1 MADLSKLINM
11 ERVQMINP
19 TPIYNKFKYV
29 SAECGSG
36 KTTALCN
43 MINNTLNTKGS
54 TEKFIIVQNTQKL
67 ATDTSQKITP
77 CKLLIS
83 DLMPNSKNVINSVLD
98 FLKAPV
104 ERVLIISDKTFF
116 RIPVEMLEGW
126 QIWLDDVTNFHSFK
140 NVNDDNQRIKDII
153 YHDLMQEHEIID
165 EEKKQYLTAKKK
177 AIKGGLINKIAQ
189 ELSIISE
196 NDIFIMNS
204 DYFNDPEKVQLSILG
219 WKELRKYI
227 GLPVTFM
234 GANFE
239 NSLIYKAGSEFFE
252 QTSLN
257 VLQQRKIPLAER
269 LKVYYFSE
277 NIKLSKTW
285 KDRNPSQ
292 LQRVY
297 DYLSEVLTGQE
308 YYWTNNNT
316 DKQKLHK
323 DYRISPDARGHND
336 YSERGTCVWLACMR
350 PDDTEAK
357 LCELLLKITGEDIH
371 QAREYESL
379 HQFALRGIS
388 RQFDSPETQI
398 VYVFDKW
405 QAESLSTNIE
415 HIPGVLENV
424 TQGVPGRP
432 TGAKN
437 VNKLPELHD
446 KKRQRFNRWKNDN
459 PGLEMD
465 SFREFL
471 NSDTNRDLSTE
482 DKAAIWSRYYKAVQ
496 KKAAD
501 AVRNTDMKNNGMS
514 KNNPY

>member
-1 MADLSKLINM
+1 
-11 ERVQMINP
+11 MINS
-19 TPIYNKFKYV
+19 THIYDKFKYV

-36 KTTALCN
+36 KTTSICN
-43 MINNTLNTKGS
+43 RINNVLNTKDS
-54 TEKFIIVQNTQKL
+54 TDKFIIVQNTQKL
-67 ATDTSQKITP
+67 ATDTAQKIP
-77 CKLLIS
+77 HCKLLIS
-83 DLMPNSKNVINSVLD
+83 DLILNSKNVINTVLD

-116 RIPVEMLEGW
+116 RIPVDMLEGW

-140 NVNDDNQRIKDII
+140 NVNDDNQRIKEII
-153 YHDLMQEHEIID
+153 YHDLMQEHEIVD
-165 EEKKQYLTAKKK
+165 EDKKQYLTAKKK
-177 AIKGGLINKIAQ
+177 AVKGGLINKIAQ
-189 ELSIISE
+189 ELSVISE
-196 NDIFIMNS
+196 NDIFIMNN
-204 DYFNDPEKVQLSILG
+204 DYFNDPEKTQLSILG

-227 GLPVTFM
+227 GLPVTLM

-239 NSLIYKAGSEFFE
+239 NSLIYKAKPEMFE
-252 QTSLN
+252 QIILED
-257 VLQQRKIPLAER
+257 LQQRKIPLAER

-297 DYLSEVLTGQE
+297 DYLSEVLIGQE

-336 YSERGTCVWLACMR
+336 YKELSTCVWLACMR

-379 HQFALRGIS
+379 HQFTLRGIS
-388 RQFDSPETQI
+388 RQFDCTATQI

-405 QAESLSTNIE
+405 QAESLSTKNIE
-415 HIPGVLENV
+415 HIPGVLEN
-424 TQGVPGRP
+424 TEPGVPGRP
-432 TGAKN
+432 KGAKN
-437 VNKLPELHD
+437 VSRLPALSGT
-446 KKRQRFNRWKNDN
+446 KSKRFSRWKNDN
-459 PGLEMD
+459 PELELT
-465 SFREFL
+465 SFHSFL
-471 NSDTNRDLSTE
+471 QSDVNNDLSTE
-482 DKAAIWSRYYKAVQ
+482 DKAAMLSRFEKAVQ
-496 KKAAD
+496 KRDAD
-501 AVRNTDMKNNGMS
+501 SVRNTDMKSNGMS
-514 KNNPY
+514 KNNPL

>member
-1 MADLSKLINM
+1 M
-11 ERVQMINP
+11 ERIQMINP
-19 TPIYNKFKYV
+19 TSIFTKFKYV

-36 KTTALCN
+36 KTTSLCN
-43 MINNTLNTKGS
+43 MINRVLNIKGS

-67 ATDTSQKITP
+67 ATDTAKNFNN

-83 DLMPNSKNVINSVLD
+83 DLIPRSKNVINEALD
-98 FLKAPV
+98 FLKTPI

-116 RIPVEMLEGW
+116 RIPTDMLNGW

-140 NVNDDNQRIKDII
+140 NVNDDNQRIKEII
-153 YHDLMQEHEIID
+153 YHDFIQEHEFLD

-177 AIKGGLINKIAQ
+177 AVKGGLINKIAQ
-189 ELSIISE
+189 ELSVINE

-239 NSLIYKAGSEFFE
+239 NSLIYKARPEIFE
-252 QTSLN
+252 QINLDD
-257 VLQQRKIPLAER
+257 LQQRKVPLTER

-277 NIKLSKTW
+277 NIKLSKSW
-285 KDRNPSQ
+285 KDINPDQ

-297 DYLSEVLTGQE
+297 DYLSEVLDGQK

-316 DKQKLHK
+316 DKQKLHEA
-323 DYRISPDARGHND
+323 YRISPDARGHND
-336 YSERGTCVWLACMR
+336 YKDRHTCVWLACMR
-350 PDDTEAK
+350 PDDKEAK

-388 RQFDSPETQI
+388 RQFDSTATQI

-415 HIPGVLENV
+415 HVPGVLENV
-424 TQGVPGRP
+424 EPGVPGRP
-432 TGAKN
+432 KGAKN
-437 VNKLPELHD
+437 VIRLPSLSGT
-446 KKRQRFNRWKNDN
+446 KSKRFSRWKNDN
-459 PGLEMD
+459 PGLELS
-465 SFREFL
+465 SFQSFL
-471 NSDTNRDLSTE
+471 QSGVNSDLSIGDT
-482 DKAAIWSRYYKAVQ
+482 AAIWGRYDKAVQ

-501 AVRNTDMKNNGMS
+501 AVRNTAMKNNDMS
-514 KNNPY
+514 KNNPL

>member
-1 MADLSKLINM
+1 M
-11 ERVQMINP
+11 ERIQMIYP
-19 TPIYNKFKYV
+19 TSIFTKFKYV

-36 KTTALCN
+36 KTTSLCN
-43 MINNTLNTKGS
+43 MINRVLNIKGS

-67 ATDTSQKITP
+67 ATDTAKNFNN

-83 DLMPNSKNVINSVLD
+83 DLIPRGKNVINTVLD
-98 FLKAPV
+98 FLKTPV

-140 NVNDDNQRIKDII
+140 KINDDNQRIKDII
-153 YHDLMQEHEIID
+153 YHDLMQEHEIVD
-165 EEKKQYLTAKKK
+165 EEKGKYLTAKKK
-177 AIKGGLINKIAQ
+177 SVKGDLMNKIAQ
-189 ELSIISE
+189 ELSVIAE
-196 NDIFIMNS
+196 NDIFIMNN
-204 DYFNDPEKVQLSILG
+204 DYFVAPEKVQLSILG
-219 WKELRKYI
+219 WKDLSKYL
-227 GLPVTFM
+227 GLPVNFM

-239 NSLIYKAGSEFFE
+239 KSLIYKANQGMFE
-252 QTSLN
+252 EISLDN
-257 VLQQRKIPLAER
+257 LQQRRVPLDER

-285 KDRNPSQ
+285 KERNSSQ

-297 DYLSEVLTGQE
+297 DYLSEELKDQE

-323 DYRISPDARGHND
+323 AYRISPDARGHND
-336 YSERGTCVWLACMR
+336 YKDRCTCVWLACMR

-357 LCELLLKITGEDIH
+357 LCELLLNITGENIH
-371 QAREYESL
+371 QAREYENL

-388 RQFDSPETQI
+388 RQFDNTETQI

-424 TQGVPGRP
+424 AQVVPGRP
-432 TGAKN
+432 AGAEN
-437 VNKLPELHD
+437 ANRLPALD
-446 KKRQRFNRWKNDN
+446 GTKSKRFIRWKNEN
-459 PGLEMD
+459 PVLGLEA
-465 SFREFL
+465 FKVFL
-471 NSDTNRDLSTE
+471 ASTVNEDLSTE
-482 DKAAIWSRYYKAVQ
+482 DKVAMLSRFEKAVR
-496 KKAAD
+496 KKDAN
-501 AVRNTDMKNNGMS
+501 AVRNTNMKSNGMS
-514 KNNPY
+514 KNNPL

>member
-1 MADLSKLINM
+1 
-11 ERVQMINP
+11 MINP
-19 TPIYNKFKYV
+19 TPIYTKFKYV

-36 KTTALCN
+36 KTTSLCN
-43 MINNTLNTKGS
+43 MINKVLNTKGS

-67 ATDTSQKITP
+67 ATDTSQKIHSS
-77 CKLLIS
+77 KLLIS
-83 DLMPNSKNVINSVLD
+83 DLTPKGKNVINTVLD
-98 FLKAPV
+98 FLKTPV

-116 RIPVEMLEGW
+116 RIPVDMLEGW

-140 NVNDDNQRIKDII
+140 NINDDNQRIKDII
-153 YHDLMQEHEIID
+153 YHDLMQEHDIVD
-165 EEKKQYLTAKKK
+165 KEEKKYLTAKKK
-177 AIKGGLINKIAQ
+177 AVKGGLINKIAQ
-189 ELSIISE
+189 ELSVISE

-239 NSLIYKAGSEFFE
+239 NSLIYKARPKIFE
-252 QTSLN
+252 QINLDD
-257 VLQQRKIPLAER
+257 LQQREVPLTER
-269 LKVYYFSE
+269 LKIYYFSE
-277 NIKLSKTW
+277 SIKLSKTW
-285 KDRNPSQ
+285 KDRNPDQ

-297 DYLSEVLTGQE
+297 DYLSEVLEGQE

-316 DKQKLHK
+316 DKQKLYK

-336 YSERGTCVWLACMR
+336 YKDRYTCVWLACMR

-388 RQFDSPETQI
+388 RQFDNDATQI

-424 TQGVPGRP
+424 APGVPGRP
-432 TGAKN
+432 KGATN
-437 VNKLPELHD
+437 ANRLPALSNT
-446 KKRQRFNRWKNDN
+446 KSKRFSRWKEDN
-459 PGLEMD
+459 PGLELEA
-465 SFREFL
+465 FKAFL
-471 NSDTNRDLSTE
+471 ANTVNADLST
-482 DKAAIWSRYYKAVQ
+482 DDTTAMWGRYQKAVQ
-496 KKAAD
+496 KN
-501 AVRNTDMKNNGMS
+501 RRELSPKNRHE
-514 KNNPY
+514 KQQYVQK

>member
-11 ERVQMINP
+11 ERVQMINS

-36 KTTALCN
+36 KTYQLCEN
-43 MINNTLNTKGS
+43 INKVLKTKGI

-67 ATDTSQKITP
+67 ATKTAKKLNN

-83 DLMPNSKNVINSVLD
+83 DLMPRSKNVINTVLE
-98 FLKAPV
+98 FLKSPT

-116 RIPVEMLEGW
+116 RVPIELLQGW

-140 NVNDDNQRIKDII
+140 NVNDDNQRIKDMI
-153 YHDLMQEHEIID
+153 YHELMQEHEIVD
-165 EEKKQYLTAKKK
+165 EEKERYLTAKKK
-177 AIKGGLINKIAQ
+177 AVKGDLMNKIAQ
-189 ELSIISE
+189 ELSVIAE
-196 NDIFIMNS
+196 NDIFIMNN
-204 DYFNDPEKVQLSILG
+204 DYFVDPEKVQLSILG
-219 WKELRKYI
+219 WKDLSKYL

-239 NSLIYKAGSEFFE
+239 NSLIYKANQGMFE
-252 QTSLN
+252 KISLDN
-257 VLQQRKIPLAER
+257 LRQRKVPLTER

-285 KDRNPSQ
+285 KERNPDQ

-297 DYLSEVLTGQE
+297 DYLSEVLDGQK

-316 DKQKLHK
+316 DKQKLHEA
-323 DYRISPDARGHND
+323 YRISPDARGHND
-336 YSERGTCVWLACMR
+336 YKDRHTCVWLACMR
-350 PDDTEAK
+350 SDDTEAK

-388 RQFDSPETQI
+388 RDFDNDATQI

-415 HIPGVLENV
+415 HIPEVLENV
-424 TQGVPGRP
+424 EPGVPGRP
-432 TGAKN
+432 KGATNAKR
-437 VNKLPELHD
+437 LPALSD
-446 KKRQRFNRWKNDN
+446 TKSKRFSRWKKDN
-459 PGLEMD
+459 PRLELEA
-465 SFREFL
+465 FKAFL
-471 NSDTNRDLSTE
+471 ASTVNSDLSPDDIT
-482 DKAAIWSRYYKAVQ
+482 AMWGRYQKAVQ
-496 KKAAD
+496 KRD
-501 AVRNTDMKNNGMS
+501 TNSVRYTDIQSNSMS
-514 KNNPY
+514 KNNPL

>member
-1 MADLSKLINM
+1 M
-11 ERVQMINP
+11 ECVQMINS

-43 MINNTLNTKGS
+43 MINNVLNTKGS

-67 ATDTSQKITP
+67 ATDTAEKIDT

-83 DLMPNSKNVINSVLD
+83 DLMPRGKNVINTVLE
-98 FLKAPV
+98 FLNAPV

-126 QIWLDDVTNFHSFK
+126 QIWFDDVTNFHSFK

-153 YHDLMQEHEIID
+153 YHDLMQEHEIVD
-165 EEKKQYLTAKKK
+165 EEEKHYLTAKKK
-177 AIKGGLINKIAQ
+177 AVKGGLINKIAQ

-204 DYFNDPEKVQLSILG
+204 DYFNEPEKVQLSILG

-239 NSLIYKAGSEFFE
+239 NSLIYKARPEMFE
-252 QTSLN
+252 QISLDG
-257 VLQQRKIPLAER
+257 LQQRKVPLAER

-277 NIKLSKTW
+277 NIKLSKGW
-285 KDRNPSQ
+285 KERHPGQ

-297 DYLSEVLTGQE
+297 DYLAEVLEGKE

-316 DKQKLHK
+316 DKQELRK

-336 YSERGTCVWLACMR
+336 YKNRQVCVWLASMR

-388 RQFDSPETQI
+388 RQFESTETQI

-415 HIPGVLENV
+415 HIPEVLENV
-424 TQGVPGRP
+424 EPGVPGRP
-432 TGAKN
+432 KGAKN
-437 VNKLPELHD
+437 VSRLPALSGT
-446 KKRQRFNRWKNDN
+446 KSKRFSRWKNNN
-459 PGLEMD
+459 PELELT
-465 SFREFL
+465 SFHSFL
-471 NSDTNRDLSTE
+471 QNDVNNDLSTE
-482 DKAAIWSRYYKAVQ
+482 DKAAMLSRFEKAVQ
-496 KKAAD
+496 KRD
-501 AVRNTDMKNNGMS
+501 TDSVRNTAIK
-514 KNNPY
+514 KQ

>member
-1 MADLSKLINM
+1 
-11 ERVQMINP
+11 MINP
-19 TPIYNKFKYV
+19 KSIFTKLKYV
-29 SAECGSG
+29 STECGSG
-36 KTTALCN
+36 KTTSLCN
-43 MINNTLNTKGS
+43 MINLVLNIKGS

-67 ATDTSQKITP
+67 ATDTAKNFNN

-83 DLMPNSKNVINSVLD
+83 DLMPRNKNVINEVLD
-98 FLKAPV
+98 FLKTPV

-116 RIPVEMLEGW
+116 RIPTDMLNGW

-140 NVNDDNQRIKDII
+140 NVNDDNQRIKEII
-153 YHDLMQEHEIID
+153 YHDFMQEHEFVD
-165 EEKKQYLTAKKK
+165 EEEKQYLTAKKK
-177 AIKGGLINKIAQ
+177 AVKGGLINKIAQ
-189 ELSIISE
+189 ELSVINE

-227 GLPVTFM
+227 GLPITFM

-239 NSLIYKAGSEFFE
+239 NSLIYKVRPEIFE
-252 QTSLN
+252 QINLDD
-257 VLQQRKIPLAER
+257 LQQRKVPLTER

-285 KDRNPSQ
+285 KDRNPDK

-297 DYLSEVLTGQE
+297 DYLSEVLDGQK

-316 DKQKLHK
+316 DKQKLHEA
-323 DYRISPDARGHND
+323 YRISPDARGHND
-336 YSERGTCVWLACMR
+336 YKDRHVCVWLACMR

-357 LCELLLKITGEDIH
+357 LCELLLKITGDDIH

-388 RQFDSPETQI
+388 RQFDSTETQI

-415 HIPGVLENV
+415 HVPRVLDSAAP
-424 TQGVPGRP
+424 GVPGRP
-432 TGAKN
+432 KGAKN
-437 VNKLPELHD
+437 VNRLPALD
-446 KKRQRFNRWKNDN
+446 GKKSKRFSRWIKDN

-471 NSDTNRDLSTE
+471 NSNTNHDLSTE
-482 DKAAIWSRYYKAVQ
+482 DKDAMLSRFEKAEH
-496 KKAAD
+496 KRD
-501 AVRNTDMKNNGMS
+501 ANSVRNTDMKSNTMS
-514 KNNPY
+514 KNNPL

>member
-1 MADLSKLINM
+1 M

-19 TPIYNKFKYV
+19 THIYTKFKYV

-36 KTTALCN
+36 KTTSLCN
-43 MINNTLNTKGS
+43 MINNVLNTKGS

-67 ATDTSQKITP
+67 ATDTAKKFDN

-83 DLMPNSKNVINSVLD
+83 DLTPRSKNVINTVLD

-116 RIPVEMLEGW
+116 RIPTDMLTGW

-140 NVNDDNQRIKDII
+140 NVNDDNQGIKNII

-165 EEKKQYLTAKKK
+165 EEKRQYLTAKKK
-177 AIKGGLINKIAQ
+177 AVKGDLMNKIAQ
-189 ELSIISE
+189 ELSVISE
-196 NDIFIMNS
+196 NDIFIMNN

-239 NSLIYKAGSEFFE
+239 NSLIYKARPKIFE
-252 QTSLN
+252 QINLDA
-257 VLQQRKIPLAER
+257 LQQREVPLTER

-277 NIKLSKTW
+277 NIKLSKAW
-285 KDRNPSQ
+285 KDRNPDQ

-297 DYLSEVLTGQE
+297 DYLSEVLEGQE

-323 DYRISPDARGHND
+323 AYRISPDARGHND
-336 YSERGTCVWLACMR
+336 YKDRRTCVWLACMR

-388 RQFDSPETQI
+388 RQFDSTETQI

-424 TQGVPGRP
+424 APGVPGRP
-432 TGAKN
+432 KGAKN
-437 VNKLPELHD
+437 VNKLPALD
-446 KKRQRFNRWKNDN
+446 SKKAKRFNRWKTAN
-459 PGLEMD
+459 PRLELT
-465 SFREFL
+465 SFHAFL
-471 NSDTNRDLSTE
+471 KSDVNADLSTE
-482 DKAAIWSRYYKAVQ
+482 DKAAMLSRFERAVQ
-496 KKAAD
+496 KRD
-501 AVRNTDMKNNGMS
+501 SDSVRNTDMKNNSMS
-514 KNNPY
+514 KNNPL

>member
-36 KTTALCN
+36 KTTALCS
-43 MINNTLNTKGS
+43 MINNVLNTKGS

-67 ATDTSQKITP
+67 ATDTAQKILS

-83 DLMPNSKNVINSVLD
+83 DLMPKSKNVINTVLD

-104 ERVLIISDKTFF
+104 VRVLIISDKTFF
-116 RIPVEMLEGW
+116 RIPVEMLDGW

-140 NVNDDNQRIKDII
+140 NVNDGNQRIKDII
-153 YHDLMQEHEIID
+153 YHDLMQEHEVVD
-165 EEKKQYLTAKKK
+165 EDKKQYLTAKKK
-177 AIKGGLINKIAQ
+177 AVKGGLINKIAQ
-189 ELSIISE
+189 EFSVISE

-239 NSLIYKAGSEFFE
+239 NSLIYKARPEIFE

-277 NIKLSKTW
+277 NTKLSKTW
-285 KDRNPSQ
+285 KDKNPSQ

-297 DYLSEVLTGQE
+297 DYLSEVLIGQE

-336 YSERGTCVWLACMR
+336 YKELSTCVWLACMR

-388 RQFDSPETQI
+388 RQFDSTETQI

-424 TQGVPGRP
+424 EPGVPGRP
-432 TGAKN
+432 KGAKN
-437 VNKLPELHD
+437 ANGRPALCD
-446 KKRQRFNRWKNDN
+446 KKSKRFRRWKNGNTEFDI
-459 PGLEMD
+459 D
-465 SFREFL
+465 SFHEFL

-482 DKAAIWSRYYKAVQ
+482 DKAAMLSRFEKAVR
-496 KKAAD
+496 KRDAD
-501 AVRNTDMKNNGMS
+501 SVRNTTMKNDDMS
-514 KNNPY
+514 KNNPL